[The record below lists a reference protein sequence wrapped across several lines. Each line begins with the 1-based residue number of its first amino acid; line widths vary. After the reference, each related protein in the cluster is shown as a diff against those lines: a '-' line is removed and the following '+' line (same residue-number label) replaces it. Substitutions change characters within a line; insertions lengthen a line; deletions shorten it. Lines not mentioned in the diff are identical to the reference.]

1 MRGGPQR
8 AVGGSSGGEKFGLP
22 PARPHGHC
30 PGPLLLRRGCGYF
43 YVRSAQERIFGSAAG
58 VAAAPGRARAAGA
71 ADEMLGGASGPARRT
86 CEDGTG
92 WGVPPRGCLG
102 ALPLLVASAARL
114 PVKNFFCTRDAG
126 FFGAAA
132 PCCRPGRRAG
142 PLLCDRLPSKVTF
155 APCWLSHHC
164 PGGQVPLLTKGE
176 KCGIMKPERKG
187 NFP

>member
-1 MRGGPQR
+1 MKSSVCPPPGPT
-8 AVGGSSGGEKFGLP
+8 ATA
-22 PARPHGHC
+22 PARCFCGAVAGIFMCAPRRREFSVLRLVS
-30 PGPLLLRRGCGYF
+30 PLPRG
-43 YVRSAQERIFGSAAG
+43 VR
-58 VAAAPGRARAAGA
+58 
-71 ADEMLGGASGPARRT
+71 GPARRT